1 MTSEWAEG
9 DVATAAGVR
18 LHYYR
23 RGSGPSLVLAHG
35 VTDNG
40 MCWRRVADALAD
52 GFDVVAY
59 DAPSHGRSDDGPP
72 GSGADVVAVVEA
84 LGLSPALAM
93 GHSMGAGAVSEA
105 IGVRP
110 DLFRAAVLE
119 DPGWMTEE
127 RRAEIQQ
134 LIRQATEA
142 GATGAG
148 RGPTMADGRPT
159 HPVDLADWEESKTQF
174 RPPENWGLA
183 RLTAMPW
190 QANVKKFAC
199 PVLLVWGTS
208 GLVTE
213 DTTREARR
221 LYPDLQDVRLDAGHD
236 IRREAYDDF
245 LRVVR
250 SFLEAAPAA
259 PPVSAHPGNSDRRRG

>member
-1 MTSEWAEG
+1 MTSDWVEG
-9 DVATAAGVR
+9 DAVTAAGVR

-23 RGSGPSLVLAHG
+23 RGHGPGLVLAHG
-35 VTDNG
+35 ATDNG
-40 MCWRRVADALAD
+40 MCWRRVADAFAD

-59 DAPSHGRSDDGPP
+59 DAPSHGRSDDGQP
-72 GSGADVVAVVEA
+72 GSGTDVVAVVEA
-84 LGLSPALAM
+84 LGLAPALAM

-105 IGVRP
+105 IGERP

-127 RRAEIQQ
+127 RRAEIQE

-142 GATGAG
+142 GAIGA
-148 RGPTMADGRPT
+148 RGPAAAADGRPT
-159 HPVDLADWEESKTQF
+159 DPVDLADWEESKTQF
-174 RPPENWGLA
+174 RPPENWGLG
-183 RLTAMPW
+183 RLTAVPW
-190 QANVKKFAC
+190 QDNVKRFAC

-213 DTTREARR
+213 ETTREARR
-221 LYPDLQDVRLDAGHD
+221 LYPDLQDVRLDAGHN

-250 SFLEAAPAA
+250 PFLEAAPAA
-259 PPVSAHPGNSDRRRG
+259 APASEQVGSRD